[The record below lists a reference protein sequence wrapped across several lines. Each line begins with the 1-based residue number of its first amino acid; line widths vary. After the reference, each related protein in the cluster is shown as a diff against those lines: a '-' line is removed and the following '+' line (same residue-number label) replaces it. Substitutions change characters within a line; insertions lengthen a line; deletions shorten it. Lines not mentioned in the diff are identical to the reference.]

1 MKKPTPFS
9 FAALGGAV
17 VDQAATAIGNAIA
30 PAPSPQQAVVGNTLT
45 SPLDYSYTVQETL
58 MSVENVTV
66 TYDAPVLRDVNF
78 QIKNIVRPGHSQGQI
93 NALLAPS
100 GMGKST
106 LFRVMSG
113 LLKPQTGGCFLG
125 EGDERRPVKAGDVG
139 VVAQD
144 FPLFNHLTVLDNILL
159 AAKVRTKDKAE
170 RLKVAEGYLAS
181 FGLADRAKVYP
192 HQLSGGQRQRVSIIQ
207 QVVSCGH
214 LLLMD
219 EPFSGLDVL
228 RKEEVQNLISTIA
241 AAHEHNSIVIT
252 THDIAAALA
261 IADTV
266 DVLGR
271 ERDANGQIIPGA
283 RVLYRY
289 NLMDMGITW
298 RPDNHALPQFAEL
311 EREIKAR
318 FHEIV

>member
-1 MKKPTPFS
+1 MKTPTTSAPVSRFD
-9 FAALGGAV
+9 FAAAGAIQPEPIETPV
-17 VDQAATAIGNAIA
+17 YGA
-30 PAPSPQQAVVGNTLT
+30 
-45 SPLDYSYTVQETL
+45 LDYSYTVQETL
-58 MSVENVTV
+58 LSVENVSQ
-66 TYDAPVLRDVNF
+66 TYDAPVLRDVHF
-78 QIKNIVRPGHSQGQI
+78 EIKNIVRPGHSQGQI

-106 LFRVMSG
+106 LFRAMSG
-113 LLKPQTGGCFLG
+113 LIKPTTGTVFIH
-125 EGDERRPVKAGDVG
+125 DEDGTKRPVKAGDVG

-144 FPLFNHLTVLDNILL
+144 FPLFNHLTVIDNILM
-159 AAKVRTKDKAE
+159 AAKVRTKNAAE
-170 RLKVAEGYLAS
+170 RKTLAEGYLTS
-181 FGLADRAKVYP
+181 FGLADRAEVYP

-214 LLLMD
+214 MLLMD

-228 RKEEVQNLISTIA
+228 RKEEVQHLITRIA
-241 AAHEHNSIVIT
+241 AAHERNSIVIT
-252 THDIAAALA
+252 THDISAALA

-271 ERDANGQIIPGA
+271 ERDVNGAIIPGA

-298 RPDNHALPQFAEL
+298 RPENHLLPQFSEL

>member
-1 MKKPTPFS
+1 MAAFDFASLGSGAAKAAAAAPQPLNTPP
-9 FAALGGAV
+9 AYGA
-17 VDQAATAIGNAIA
+17 
-30 PAPSPQQAVVGNTLT
+30 
-45 SPLDYSYTVQETL
+45 LDYSYTINETL
-58 MSVENVTV
+58 LSVENVTV
-66 TYDAPVLRDVNF
+66 TYDRPVLRDLHF
-78 QIKNIVRPGHSQGQI
+78 EIKNIVRPGLNQGQV

-106 LFRVMSG
+106 LFRAMSG
-113 LLKPQTGGCFLG
+113 LLKPTSGGVFLG
-125 EGDERRPVKAGDVG
+125 EGASRREVKAGDVG

-159 AAKVRTKDKAE
+159 AAKVRTKAKAE
-170 RLKVAEGYLAS
+170 RLTIAQGYLAS
-181 FGLADRAKVYP
+181 FGLSDRADVYP

-214 LLLMD
+214 MLLMD

-228 RKEEVQNLISTIA
+228 RKEEVQNLITRIA
-241 AAHEHNSIVIT
+241 SVHEENSIVIT
-252 THDIAAALA
+252 THDIGAALA

-271 ERDANGQIIPGA
+271 ERDAAGNIIPGA
-283 RVLYRY
+283 RVMYRY

-298 RPDNHALPQFAEL
+298 RPENHTLPQFAEL

>member
-1 MKKPTPFS
+1 MTPTPTAPVSRFDFGS
-9 FAALGGAV
+9 AVPARIAAHPYGA
-17 VDQAATAIGNAIA
+17 
-30 PAPSPQQAVVGNTLT
+30 
-45 SPLDYSYTVQETL
+45 LDYSYTIQEPL
-58 MSVENVTV
+58 LSVENVSQ
-66 TYDAPVLRDVNF
+66 TYDAPVLRNVNF
-78 QIKNIVRPGHSQGQI
+78 QISNIVRPGHSQGQV

-106 LFRVMSG
+106 LFRAMAG
-113 LLKPQTGGCFLG
+113 LMTPS
-125 EGDERRPVKAGDVG
+125 EGTVYIHENGAKRPVKAGDVG

-144 FPLFNHLTVLDNILL
+144 FPLFNHLTVMDNIMM
-159 AAKVRTKDKAE
+159 AARVRTKNAADRKTIC
-170 RLKVAEGYLAS
+170 EGYLVS
-181 FGLADRAKVYP
+181 FGLADRADVYP

-214 LLLMD
+214 MLLMD

-228 RKEEVQNLISTIA
+228 RKEEVQNLITRIA
-241 AAHEHNSIVIT
+241 SAHEHNSIVIT
-252 THDIAAALA
+252 THDISAALA

-271 ERDANGQIIPGA
+271 ERDVNGVIIPGA
-283 RVLYRY
+283 RVVYSY

-298 RPDNHALPQFAEL
+298 RPDNHTLPQFAEL
-311 EREIKAR
+311 AREIKAR

>member
-1 MKKPTPFS
+1 MT
-9 FAALGGAV
+9 
-17 VDQAATAIGNAIA
+17 
-30 PAPSPQQAVVGNTLT
+30 PSPPTAPVSRFDFGSAVPAQIAAQPYGA
-45 SPLDYSYTVQETL
+45 LDYSYTVQEPL
-58 MSVENVTV
+58 LSVENVSQ
-66 TYDAPVLRDVNF
+66 TYDAPVLRNVNF
-78 QIKNIVRPGHSQGQI
+78 EIQNIVRPGHNQGQV

-106 LFRVMSG
+106 LFRAMAG
-113 LLKPQTGGCFLG
+113 LMTPT
-125 EGDERRPVKAGDVG
+125 EGMVYIYENGVKRPVKAGDVG

-144 FPLFNHLTVLDNILL
+144 FPLFNHLTVMANIMM
-159 AAKVRTKDKAE
+159 ASKVRTKDAAE
-170 RLKVAEGYLAS
+170 RKTICEGYLAS
-181 FGLADRAKVYP
+181 FGLADRADVYP
-192 HQLSGGQRQRVSIIQ
+192 NQLSGGQRQRVSIIQ

-214 LLLMD
+214 MLLMD

-228 RKEEVQNLISTIA
+228 RKEEVQNLIMRIA
-241 AAHEHNSIVIT
+241 ASHEHNSIVIT
-252 THDIAAALA
+252 THDISAALA

-271 ERDANGQIIPGA
+271 ERDANGVIIPGA
-283 RVLYRY
+283 RVVYHY

-311 EREIKAR
+311 AREIKAR